1 MPPPFQKLTT
11 MGEKIQ
17 AIREELKGMS
27 LAVAEL
33 VKFGQYPNVN
43 AAIIGE
49 FHRKG
54 EHQVFHTYRQWQEQ
68 GYQVKKGSKSF
79 HIWSRPIDAIKA
91 QENPDT
97 PATDE
102 AERKY
107 FAVAFLFSN
116 AQVEPIQQHEQQK
129 AA

>member
-1 MPPPFQKLTT
+1 
-11 MGEKIQ
+11 MGAKIQ

-43 AAIIGE
+43 AAIIAE
-49 FHRKG
+49 FHRKDG
-54 EHQVFHTYRQWQEQ
+54 HEIFHTYKQWQEQ
-68 GYQVKKGSKSF
+68 GYQVKKGSKAF

-91 QENPDT
+91 EESQA
-97 PATDE
+97 PATE
-102 AERKY
+102 EGERKY

-116 AQVEPIQQHEQQK
+116 AQVEQIKNHEQK
-129 AA
+129 TAA